1 MGIIPTPRSTYLA
14 MQKTMLGDMYVCLL
28 PTRVVL
34 GSNLYV
40 ILPDG
45 NGTSYVRKDVGMFLY
60 RF

>member
-1 MGIIPTPRSTYLA
+1 MGITPRSTYPA

-28 PTRVVL
+28 RTRAVL

-45 NGTSYVRKDVGMFLY
+45 NGTSYVRKSIGMLLI
-60 RF
+60 RL